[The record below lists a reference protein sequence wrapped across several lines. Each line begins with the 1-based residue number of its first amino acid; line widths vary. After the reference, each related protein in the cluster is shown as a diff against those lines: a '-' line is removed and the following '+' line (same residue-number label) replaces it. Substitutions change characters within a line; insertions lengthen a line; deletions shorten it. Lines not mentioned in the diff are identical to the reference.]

1 MKLSN
6 ENDNNINNNLDK
18 GILLETK
25 LKITKPSMYN
35 VLLKSYEFQSMFTR
49 RSYPH
54 NNLGKHTKEVIK
66 FMLKPFQ
73 KLLWL

>member
-1 MKLSN
+1 MYRSLY
-6 ENDNNINNNLDK
+6 
-18 GILLETK
+18 G
-25 LKITKPSMYN
+25 SMYN